1 MLKHT
6 KGLIMKKGKNKST
19 ESVTIVP
26 TTQVDRFDLEQQ
38 IMQCWAMVDDVKMFA
53 AQRAPSDE
61 FTALATVYHRKFE
74 TLFDTFEQMI
84 RTGQITNSG
93 SK

>member
-1 MLKHT
+1 
-6 KGLIMKKGKNKST
+6 MKKDKVNSI
-19 ESVTIVP
+19 ESVSQDP

-38 IMQCWAMVDDVKMFA
+38 IMQCWNLVDDVKLFA
-53 AQRAPSDE
+53 SQGASSDE

-74 TLFDTFEQMI
+74 TLFDTFELMM
-84 RTGQITNSG
+84 RTGQFTNIG

>member
-6 KGLIMKKGKNKST
+6 KGLRMKKGKNKST
-19 ESVTIVP
+19 EPVTMVP

-38 IMQCWAMVDDVKMFA
+38 ILQCWSMVDDVKLFA
-53 AQRAPSDE
+53 DQGALGNE

-74 TLFDTFEQMI
+74 TLFDTFENMLQ
-84 RTGQITNSG
+84 TGQITNTG